1 MQKFKVLIKPILF
14 LLIFAV
20 QAAIYSHIFQP
31 KNNSK
36 AAGISEPKA
45 RAILGEK
52 PDTIDVLML
61 GDSESYASYSPME
74 VYEDYGYTSFVM
86 GGTAQKIYYLYE
98 YLEDALETQHPKY
111 VILETNTFFRKLND
125 NKKILAVIERHVP
138 YIKYHNRWKT
148 LKPADIYSKVEY
160 TTTSPL
166 KGFNYKDITV
176 SPKKPLDDYM
186 ETNDFSDD
194 IPLEEIYY
202 IKKIMALCEKND
214 IEVIFYK
221 APQASTWN
229 YKRHQAI
236 VKLAKELDVEF
247 IDTNLIP
254 EVGINWNTDTRDG
267 GDHINYKGAKKV
279 SKYLGKVLYEKGTL
293 VDRRKD
299 PKYEQ
304 WNKDYIEYR
313 KIIEN
318 KNIID
323 Q

>member
-1 MQKFKVLIKPILF
+1 MQKFKVLIKPVIF
-14 LLIFAV
+14 LLIFAFMLV
-20 QAAIYSHIFQP
+20 PLSFVFQP
-31 KNNSK
+31 KNNSPK
-36 AAGISEPKA
+36 AGVRESRA

-52 PDTIDVLML
+52 PDTIDFIML

-86 GGTAQKIYYLYE
+86 GGTAQKIYYIYE
-98 YLEDALETQHPKY
+98 YLVEALETQHPKY

-125 NKKILAVIERHVP
+125 NKKILAIIERYVP
-138 YIKYHNRWKT
+138 YIEYHNRWKS
-148 LKPADIYSKVEY
+148 LKPADFYTKVEY
-160 TTTSPL
+160 TTTSPF
-166 KGFNYKDITV
+166 KGYVYKDVI
-176 SPKKPLDDYM
+176 KKPKDNLDDYM
-186 ETNDFSDD
+186 ETNDFSDN

-247 IDTNLIP
+247 IDTNLIS

-267 GDHINYKGAKKV
+267 GDHVNYNGAKKV
-279 SKYLGKVLYEKGTL
+279 SKYLGKIMHEKGTL

-323 Q
+323 Y